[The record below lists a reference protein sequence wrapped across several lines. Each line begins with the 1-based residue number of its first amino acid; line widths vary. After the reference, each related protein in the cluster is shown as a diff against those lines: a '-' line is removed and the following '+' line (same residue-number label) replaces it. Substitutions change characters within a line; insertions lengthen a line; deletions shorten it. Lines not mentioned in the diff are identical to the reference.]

1 MNEIAIRHFVE
12 MTENYIRQN
21 RSSMEASDLEH
32 VTELYEDLC
41 AELSRQQLFD
51 DLYH

>member
-12 MTENYIRQN
+12 MTEKFIRQHKN
-21 RSSMEASDLEH
+21 EMDPQDLDR
-32 VTELYEDLC
+32 VTELYEDLS
-41 AELSRQQLFD
+41 AELSRQQVFD